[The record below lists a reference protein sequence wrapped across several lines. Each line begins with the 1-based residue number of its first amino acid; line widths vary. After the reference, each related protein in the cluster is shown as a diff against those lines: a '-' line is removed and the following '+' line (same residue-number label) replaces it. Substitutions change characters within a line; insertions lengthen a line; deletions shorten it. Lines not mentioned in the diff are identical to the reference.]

1 MWLFCKH
8 GFFSAVRHNFKPDTI
23 LLRARVGGDLERLAA
38 AHKVAL
44 DIKVTPDADYAY
56 RTELP
61 LKTWAAIA
69 RREAA
74 DIDYGNFKSAVH
86 DGTARDDAY
95 MYVWTLMCALQ
106 DSDRAVRSVQ

>member
-8 GFFSAVRHNFKPDTI
+8 GFFSAVRHNSKPDTI

-44 DIKVTPDADYAY
+44 DVAHTPDADYAY
-56 RTELP
+56 RAELP
-61 LKTWAAIA
+61 LKTWAEIA
-69 RREAA
+69 QREAA
-74 DIDYGNFKSAVH
+74 EIDYGNFKNAVH

-95 MYVWTLMCALQ
+95 LEIWSILYALQ
-106 DSDRAVRSVQ
+106 DSTSTTAR

>member
-8 GFFSAVRHNFKPDTI
+8 GFFSAVRHNAKPDTV
-23 LLRARVGGDLERLAA
+23 LLRARVAGDLERLAA
-38 AHKVAL
+38 AHGVAL
-44 DIKVTPDADYAY
+44 DVAHTPDADYAY
-56 RTELP
+56 RAELP
-61 LKTWAAIA
+61 LKTWAEIA

-95 MYVWTLMCALQ
+95 LDIWSILCALQ
-106 DSDRAVRSVQ
+106 DSTRPTVR